1 MMNLK
6 SKRANLKKVLLESQI
21 KFLKTQNNEMI
32 LNFQEAMKSKCSSQ
46 SCRLCKCTS
55 SITKWV
61 KTMNIGI
68 VTLVLWVVEFTRALI
83 KINRDVCQEMPL
95 EVEVRFNKTLIQFSK
110 RTKVVQVRSSD
121 KICLIHPLEVHSE
134 WTKLVWEIN
143 LKLEP
148 QFQVK

>member
-1 MMNLK
+1 MAKGKIFSKQGSTSKELQVRLQTSQLLRTSVIKKLQTGIQIPSCIELTLISMSCPPLIKKSITNCNSKICTIMSLLSTMMNLK

-68 VTLVLWVVEFTRALI
+68 VTLVL
-83 KINRDVCQEMPL
+83 
-95 EVEVRFNKTLIQFSK
+95 
-110 RTKVVQVRSSD
+110 
-121 KICLIHPLEVHSE
+121 
-134 WTKLVWEIN
+134 
-143 LKLEP
+143 
-148 QFQVK
+148 